1 MQKTAYIILFT
12 ALLTTTLLVSCK
24 DSVNQPSNEVLTK
37 DKGTSILIESTLE
50 QKEWEAFK
58 RKTDSIM
65 NSNDTRIAELKL
77 KVENRKKT
85 TDTLYLKKIKVLEEQ
100 NLALKTNLNDY
111 EKKTTKDWN
120 AFKIKFNEDL
130 KKFDSAIEQFN
141 SEFVK

>member
-50 QKEWEAFK
+50 QKEWETFK
-58 RKTDSIM
+58 LKTDSIM

-100 NLALKTNLNDY
+100 NLALKTNLSAY
-111 EKKTTKDWN
+111 EKKTTKNWN
-120 AFKIKFNEDL
+120 TFKTKFNEDL
-130 KKFDSAIEQFN
+130 QKFDNAVEQFN
-141 SEFVK
+141 SEFVN